1 MKVKNI
7 ISMLLISAFIL
18 PYTVLYAD
26 NDVDQLE
33 EPSSSQEA
41 NLSIPS
47 EADAVIL
54 ETDDKVVYQI
64 NDGVHLESDN
74 TETPELVAP
83 IIVESEVLTESTNS
97 ISGVTTVTADLSRAE
112 VVSEGSLEINLEELV
127 MGPKVYAKNNT
138 TTGSQFD
145 SSLAVKL
152 TTTVYWTEYDN
163 GDALVTRVTGGYTNS
178 DRTIKVIS
186 SSVKIGCSGNTRSQ
200 VKELSLGTATNWSK
214 SNGVEF
220 NFSRVSHKYAVG
232 SVGGAT
238 YTVNLSRGSS
248 SKWSVTYQNLA
259 WQKAMML
266 IK

>member
-26 NDVDQLE
+26 DGIDRLE
-33 EPSSSQEA
+33 EPSTSQEA
-41 NLSIPS
+41 NLSIPV

-64 NDGVHLESDN
+64 NDGVHIESDD
-74 TETPELVAP
+74 TEASELVAP
-83 IIVESEVLTESTNS
+83 IVVETEVLTESSNS
-97 ISGVTTVTADLSRAE
+97 ISGVTTVTADLSQAE
-112 VVSEGSLEINLEELV
+112 VVTDESLEINLEELV
-127 MGPKVYAKNNT
+127 MGTKVYAKTNT

-152 TTTVYWTEYDN
+152 TTTVHWTEYDN
-163 GDALVTRVTGGYTNS
+163 GDALVTKVTGGYTNS
-178 DRTIKVIS
+178 DRTIKVTS
-186 SSVKIGCSGNTRSQ
+186 SSVKIGCSGNTKSQ
-200 VKELSLGTATNWSK
+200 VKDFNLGTAGSWSK
-214 SNGVEF
+214 SNGVDF
-220 NFSRVSHKYAVG
+220 NFSRVSHKHAIT
-232 SVGGAT
+232 SIGGAN

-248 SKWSVTYQNLA
+248 SKWSVTYQNVA
-259 WQKAMML
+259 WHKATRL